1 MWEQLK
7 QFPTAELCEIKWSY
21 ILSPVTWGF
30 ITKTITLIG
39 TSAEESTEG
48 EESWRLSEVQPTRLP
63 LRCPLLKA
71 TDKTHYTAAVSWN
84 VIPSID
90 QTAPLPRSTVTF
102 HNLGA
107 GVGGSIIN
115 THTCTHREKYVI
127 NFNSNIFIMLPFLKC
142 TIYLI
147 LLRLF
152 SCKFWE
158 NTLERK
164 LLNQNFH
171 DNMNEARNGVSLINL
186 MFLNSIPDFF
196 FL

>member
-1 MWEQLK
+1 MSSLLSTRRLHYQGPQLL
-7 QFPTAELCEIKWSY
+7 F
-21 ILSPVTWGF
+21 
-30 ITKTITLIG
+30 TIAKFT
-39 TSAEESTEG
+39 
-48 EESWRLSEVQPTRLP
+48 
-63 LRCPLLKA
+63 
-71 TDKTHYTAAVSWN
+71 
-84 VIPSID
+84 
-90 QTAPLPRSTVTF
+90 
-102 HNLGA
+102 LGA

-152 SCKFWE
+152 SFKFWE

-171 DNMNEARNGVSLINL
+171 DNMNEARNGVSLMNL
-186 MFLNSIPDFF
+186 MFLNSKPDFF
-196 FL
+196 FVIVSDMCFPGCQENSLLSWLSWQAPSTCYLPLRWGQQRTMFGKHVAQYLAFIHLII